1 MDTTNQ
7 DRSGWE
13 TQEQVDAC
21 LADNDVSPEQNTRWR
36 RDGLLSDVE
45 QVPSAYYGS
54 AVFYPAGTCA
64 QIAAAARLFREKNR
78 INYVGR
84 MLWWEGFPVDERYWK
99 PDLISLAGWA
109 DRVCGWIAPLM
120 DREGDNQRTLP
131 ERLSDAGHSDI
142 ILSRVRPRLEGNEL
156 ASVLRVALDTAS
168 GCFTRFEEPERDS
181 KGRERSFDETAI
193 VRGLDLAASGTHSIF
208 GHRLRLKEEIEGAL
222 KAAAR
227 AIRTTSFSDVATGR
241 EEIIFAA
248 RNDVRN
254 ALRMELALYEA
265 CEWVYG
271 RQAFGLRLVAWIA
284 KKRPT
289 TMIGIMI
296 LGFAQLRRASNQLLS
311 SEEIAALADTAEAA
325 QRDSQQLQ
333 SLWKSDKRFRH
344 IFAPK
349 RIRAAFRD
357 RPSYDRWIREVGLAA
372 SYTAPEG

>member
-1 MDTTNQ
+1 
-7 DRSGWE
+7 
-13 TQEQVDAC
+13 
-21 LADNDVSPEQNTRWR
+21 
-36 RDGLLSDVE
+36 LSDVE